1 MQELVNKLGLDINVA
16 FMLIFYSLIW
26 VRILGMAAMVPF
38 LFGKPVPK
46 YVMVGASAAMA
57 LFVYPNLV
65 PKVAPQLADD
75 WTLLAILYIKE
86 AFYGMTMGLAIGII
100 FHAFASVGQMIDNQ
114 RGMSIARI
122 LIPSLGQQL
131 SISSLF
137 LFQLGIVIFFIIG
150 GHLIFFDSFFSSYIV
165 LPVLEFPVMGPGF
178 FPLVDL
184 FITIT
189 GEVIFIALQMSAPVI
204 IAIFLADLILGIAN
218 RVAPQINVWML
229 GFTLKGYVGILLMFI
244 SFTMIYSQM
253 EKYILRADTHV
264 DQVIE
269 LLRGRVPVDAPQLE
283 APEEGLP
290 KLKEGVQ
297 PVITK

>member
-1 MQELVNKLGLDINVA
+1 MQELASKFGLDVNVA

-26 VRILGMAAMVPF
+26 VRILGMAAMIPF
-38 LFGKPVPK
+38 LLGKPVPK
-46 YVMVGASAAMA
+46 YVMVGTSAAMA
-57 LFVYPNLV
+57 VFVYPNLV
-65 PKVAPQLADD
+65 PATPPHLADD
-75 WTLLAILYIKE
+75 WILLAVLYVKE
-86 AFYGMTMGLAIGII
+86 AFYGITMGMAVGII

-131 SISSLF
+131 SISALF
-137 LFQLGIVIFFIIG
+137 LYQLGIVIFFTIG
-150 GHLIFFDSFFSSYIV
+150 GHLMFFDSFFSSYLT
-165 LPVLEFPVMGPGF
+165 LPVLEFPIVGPGF

-184 FITIT
+184 FIKIT

-244 SFTMIYSQM
+244 SFTMIYSQI
-253 EKYILRADTHV
+253 EYYCLRADNHV
-264 DQVIE
+264 DQVVE

-290 KLKEGVQ
+290 KAEEGIQ
-297 PVITK
+297 PVITQ

>member
-1 MQELVNKLGLDINVA
+1 MQELATKFGLDVNVA
-16 FMLIFYSLIW
+16 FVLIFYSLIW

-38 LFGKPVPK
+38 LLGKPVPK

-57 LFVYPNLV
+57 VFVYPNLIPAV
-65 PKVAPQLADD
+65 HPHLADD
-75 WTLLAILYIKE
+75 WMLLAVLYVKE
-86 AFYGMTMGLAIGII
+86 AFYGITMGMAVGII

-131 SISSLF
+131 SVSALF
-137 LFQLGIVIFFIIG
+137 IFQLSIVIFFTTG
-150 GHLIFFDSFFSSYIV
+150 GHLLFFDSFFSSYLV

-184 FITIT
+184 FINIT

-244 SFTMIYSQM
+244 SFTMICSQI
-253 EKYILRADTHV
+253 EYYCLRSDRHV
-264 DQVIE
+264 DQIVE
-269 LLRGRVPVDAPQLE
+269 LLRGRVPVDAPQLD
-283 APEEGLP
+283 APESGLP
-290 KLKEGVQ
+290 KTKEGIQ
-297 PVITK
+297 PVITQ

>member
-1 MQELVNKLGLDINVA
+1 MQELASKFGLDLNVA
-16 FMLIFYSLIW
+16 FVLIFYSLIW
-26 VRILGMAAMVPF
+26 VRILGMSAMVPF
-38 LFGKPVPK
+38 IFGKPVPK

-57 LFVYPNLV
+57 LFVYPNLIPAV
-65 PKVAPQLADD
+65 HPQLADD
-75 WTLLAILYIKE
+75 WMLLAVLYVKE
-86 AFYGMTMGLAIGII
+86 AFYGITMGMAAGII

-137 LFQLGIVIFFIIG
+137 LFQLSIVIFFLIG
-150 GHLIFFDSFFSSYIV
+150 GHLIFFDTFFSSYLT
-165 LPVLEFPVMGPGF
+165 LPVLEFPVIGPGF

-184 FITIT
+184 FIRIT
-189 GEVIFIALQMSAPVI
+189 GEVIFIAIQMSAPVL

-244 SFTMIYSQM
+244 SFTMIYSQI
-253 EKYILRADTHV
+253 EYYCLRSNDHV
-264 DQVIE
+264 NSVVE
-269 LLRGRVPVDAPQLE
+269 LLRGRVPVDAPKLE
-283 APEEGLP
+283 APEKGLP
-290 KLKEGVQ
+290 KSDDGIQ
-297 PVITK
+297 PVIDR